1 MQCKDIGSSSNAA
14 LLYQIS
20 NFAFYSLQ
28 FDFYFMSVSSKK
40 ESVRVMFDDISPKYD
55 FLNHF
60 LSFGID
66 RLWRKKLVQLLGML
80 KPVKILDVATGTGD
94 LAIAI
99 ASLNPEK
106 IVGIDISAKMLEV
119 GRQKLTDLGLDQLI
133 ALQQADAEKIPFSD
147 NSFDAIT
154 VAFGV
159 RNYENLEL
167 GLTEMRRVLRPGGVM
182 LILEFSHP
190 RSFPMKQCYAFYSRY
205 MIPVAGRLIS
215 GNSKAYTYLPES
227 VAAFPSGKNF
237 LAILEQLGL
246 KKARQVSLSMGI
258 ASIYLAEK

>member
-1 MQCKDIGSSSNAA
+1 
-14 LLYQIS
+14 
-20 NFAFYSLQ
+20 
-28 FDFYFMSVSSKK
+28 MSEPSKK
-40 ESVRVMFDDISPKYD
+40 EVVREMFDNISHRYD

-66 RLWRKKLVQLLGML
+66 HRWRKTLVRML
-80 KPVKILDVATGTGD
+80 ESYKPVSVLDVATGTGD

-99 ASLNPEK
+99 GSLKPQK
-106 IVGIDISAKMLEV
+106 IVGIDISEKMLEI
-119 GRQKLTDLGLDQLI
+119 GRQKLAANGLDQMITLR
-133 ALQQADAEKIPFSD
+133 QADAERMPFSD
-147 NSFDAIT
+147 NSFEAIT

-159 RNYENLEL
+159 RNFEDLLL

-190 RSFPMKQCYAFYSRY
+190 RSFPMKQLYGIYSRFV
-205 MIPVAGRLIS
+205 IPVMGRLIS

-237 LAILEQLGL
+237 LSILDSLGL
-246 KKARQVSLSMGI
+246 KHTRQISLSTGI
-258 ASIYLAEK
+258 ASIYAAEK